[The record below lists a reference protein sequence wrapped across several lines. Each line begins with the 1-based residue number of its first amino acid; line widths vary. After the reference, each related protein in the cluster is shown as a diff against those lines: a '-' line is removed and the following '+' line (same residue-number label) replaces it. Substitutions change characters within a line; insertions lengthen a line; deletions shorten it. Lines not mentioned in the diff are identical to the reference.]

1 MIIPAIDLINGK
13 VVRLYQG
20 DYAQKT
26 EYTASPQERFDL
38 YVAEGATQ
46 LHLVDLDGAKNSS
59 ERQLAVIKSLIENT
73 PVPVQIGGGIRTEQ
87 DVKDLLDIGAQRVV
101 IGSTAVKNPE
111 MVAGWIKHYGPDRI
125 VLALDINITASG
137 EKKIA
142 IAGWQEDS
150 GITIEALLEHYLPA
164 GLCHVLCTDISKDGT
179 LTGSNVAL
187 YRELAARYPTILWQ
201 ASGGIGNIDDIDAL
215 KGTGVAGVILGR
227 SLLEG
232 KFTVKEA
239 IACWQDA

>member
-1 MIIPAIDLINGK
+1 MIIPAIDLIGGK

-26 EYTASPQERFDL
+26 EYTASAQERFDL

-59 ERQLAVIKSLIENT
+59 ERQLDVIKSLIANT

-101 IGSTAVKNPE
+101 IGSTAVKDPE
-111 MVAGWIKHYGPDRI
+111 LVAGWIKHYGPDRI
-125 VLALDINITASG
+125 VLALDINITDAG

-201 ASGGIGNIDDIDAL
+201 ASGGIGNIGDIEAL
-215 KGTGVAGVILGR
+215 KGSGVAGVILGR

>member
-1 MIIPAIDLINGK
+1 MIIPAIDLIGGK

-20 DYAQKT
+20 DYQQKT
-26 EYTASPQERFDL
+26 EYAASAQQQFDL

-46 LHLVDLDGAKNSS
+46 LHLVDLDGAKDSS
-59 ERQLAVIKSLIENT
+59 QRQLDIIEQLVTNT
-73 PVPVQIGGGIRTEQ
+73 SVPVQIGGGIRTEQ
-87 DVKDLLDIGAQRVV
+87 DVKDLLDIGVQRVV

-111 MVAGWIKHYGPDRI
+111 MVAGWLKQYGPDRI
-125 VLALDINITASG
+125 VLALDINITADG

-187 YRELAARYPTILWQ
+187 YRELAARYPTISWQ
-201 ASGGIGNIDDIDAL
+201 ASGGIGNIDDIKAL
-215 KGTGVAGVILGR
+215 TNTGVAGVILGR

-232 KFTVKEA
+232 KFSVTEA
-239 IACWQDA
+239 IECWQSA